1 MGAMDEEYDMTKFLL
16 LSKYG
21 GDIDLE
27 PMDNWDP
34 ADIRAHLDFL
44 QVVNSELIES
54 GELVGGLALTGP
66 ELAKIVS
73 SDGVSAP
80 VVTDGPFPEAKE
92 MLAGYQMIDVESEA
106 RAIEIAAKVSSAP
119 GPGGKPI
126 QQPVELR
133 QVMGTLPGVDS

>member
-1 MGAMDEEYDMTKFLL
+1 MTKFLL

-21 GDIDLE
+21 GDADLE
-27 PMDNWDP
+27 PMDNWEP

-44 QVVNSELIES
+44 QSVNAELIES

-66 ELAKIVS
+66 ELAKLVR
-73 SDGVSAP
+73 SDGMSAP

-92 MLAGYQMIDVESEA
+92 LLAGYQMIDVDSEA

-119 GPGGKPI
+119 GPGGKAI
-126 QQPVELR
+126 NQSIEVR
-133 QVMGTLPGVDS
+133 QVMGTLPGIES

>member
-1 MGAMDEEYDMTKFLL
+1 MTKFLL

-44 QVVNSELIES
+44 QMVNSELIES
-54 GELVGGLALTGP
+54 GEFVGGLALTGP
-66 ELAKIVS
+66 ELAKLVS
-73 SDGVSAP
+73 SDGVNAP

-92 MLAGYQMIDVESEA
+92 MLAGYQMIDVDSEA

-133 QVMGTLPGVDS
+133 QVMGTLPGTDS